1 MTGLIDFQPK
11 KEVCGGRDITDEQKC
26 AKQLP
31 TTNNKHM
38 IIIINDVTKGYP

>member
-26 AKQLP
+26 VNQLS
-31 TTNNKHM
+31 TTNM
-38 IIIINDVTKGYP
+38 IIIINDVTTGYL

>member
-26 AKQLP
+26 AKQLS
-31 TTNNKHM
+31 TISNKHM
-38 IIIINDVTKGYP
+38 IIINNDRSTGYP